1 MCLRL
6 VASLAALAVAQQEPE
21 SYVRPS
27 SMNLDAYKKAK
38 DEAAMLRLLLGNP
51 NAGDAAYYSKL
62 VDIAAE
68 LGHCHVLD
76 NALARGGHP
85 HGESGSGPAPQGT
98 DSWMEVASSDDAE
111 KWKGA
116 LGEDQAHKVKVD
128 EHATQHPIGV
138 VDHVVDKRPLPLTF
152 ACIVQSPAA
161 VECVRSLLEAG
172 ADPDAGGGMLAP
184 LNMIVNGGPGAS
196 RSASQRAVE
205 LAITKMLLA
214 AGADPNASEPFQGC
228 SAAFY
233 AAQKGLDDILE
244 VLVENGADL
253 EMANKGGTNP
263 MMLAAAIFD
272 VPVEA
277 AGGTEATARLLVRL
291 GAKLEPPKA
300 IELEL
305 SNGIPTLPE
314 NNFLRYGKTELAN
327 LVRYVIRNGGDAA
340 SPNSRVTPEAL
351 ALRERLVDEFE
362 TAAARF
368 AVGDAVTL
376 QNVSLTYNGLVGTI
390 AGPINSKLSFPVKFA
405 REGLPPKINIK
416 SSNLAAAEDTYSD
429 EL

>member
-6 VASLAALAVAQQEPE
+6 VASLAALAVAQQEAE

-27 SMNLDAYKKAK
+27 SMNVDAYKKAK

-51 NAGDAAYYSKL
+51 NAGDAAYYSQL

-98 DSWMEVASSDDAE
+98 DSWMEVSSSDDAE

-116 LGEDQAHKVKVD
+116 GLPPDKVKVD

-233 AAQKGLDDILE
+233 AA
-244 VLVENGADL
+244 
-253 EMANKGGTNP
+253 
-263 MMLAAAIFD
+263 
-272 VPVEA
+272 
-277 AGGTEATARLLVRL
+277 
-291 GAKLEPPKA
+291 
-300 IELEL
+300 
-305 SNGIPTLPE
+305 
-314 NNFLRYGKTELAN
+314 
-327 LVRYVIRNGGDAA
+327 
-340 SPNSRVTPEAL
+340 
-351 ALRERLVDEFE
+351 
-362 TAAARF
+362 
-368 AVGDAVTL
+368 L
-376 QNVSLTYNGLVGTI
+376 Q
-390 AGPINSKLSFPVKFA
+390 PWKLS
-405 REGLPPKINIK
+405 LIHI
-416 SSNLAAAEDTYSD
+416 
-429 EL
+429 